1 MKPEIKEGNVV
12 FSKKGRDKGYPF
24 VVLLSLDDD
33 FVLICDGD
41 RRKVDKPKR
50 KRRKHLSATPHV
62 APEILSLYAMNR
74 LKDSDVRS
82 ALRPF
87 QAGEAAPVSPA
98 DHLPQLK
105 RDEQR

>member
-41 RRKVDKPKR
+41 RRKVDKPKAQT
-50 KRRKHLSATPHV
+50 S
-62 APEILSLYAMNR
+62 
-74 LKDSDVRS
+74 VRD
-82 ALRPF
+82 
-87 QAGEAAPVSPA
+87 AA
-98 DHLPQLK
+98 
-105 RDEQR
+105 